1 MTIREDDD
9 VGRAAAKGIWVVRES
24 VIMDAMV
31 TERRRKSG
39 DELWCSSV
47 GVNWHSHFGRR
58 IVILHSRISSEC

>member
-1 MTIREDDD
+1 
-9 VGRAAAKGIWVVRES
+9 
-24 VIMDAMV
+24 MDAMV